1 MYFLFSQWKKIG
13 FICPWTIKE
22 MKTRGRQTNDR
33 GKQDINP
40 ETAIVRKL
48 KPRVKKKPP
57 KQDPKKPKKP
67 PTAFFYFL

>member
-1 MYFLFSQWKKIG
+1 
-13 FICPWTIKE
+13 